1 MSVSLL
7 IVLAAICFFWPI
19 DAAVTRLEIAERTPI
34 GFGYECWKGKVFFTV
49 DPKHPRNR
57 RIVDLEHGPKNSQGF
72 VEFSADFYSLRPR
85 SGSKSNGTLLFEVL
99 NRGKKGII
107 SMFNRASPSADPWT
121 AAELGD
127 GLLMRDGYTLVWVDG
142 SKMCRRVKN

>member
-1 MSVSLL
+1 MN
-7 IVLAAICFFWPI
+7 AGKERFFH
-19 DAAVTRLEIAERTPI
+19 RRSETP
-34 GFGYECWKGKVFFTV
+34 
-49 DPKHPRNR
+49 PQSPNR
-57 RIVDLEHGPKNSQGF
+57 RLGARPKNSQSF
-72 VEFSADFYSLRPR
+72 AEFSADFDSLRLR